1 MFSMWVVHF
10 ILVILLVANQAK
22 KVWTLLVWSDVSE
35 ILFFCAGASESMNP
49 SEEQDEVKEQKKK
62 PDDVRLFKNKSYSKI
77 SLNDSDGFFFVFS
90 ESLVRFRNH
99 GTADVVTLPSCGN
112 KKKQSCVT
120 TVTISTAV
128 MTVN

>member
-10 ILVILLVANQAK
+10 ILVILLVANHAK
-22 KVWTLLVWSDVSE
+22 KGWTLLVWSDVSE
-35 ILFFCAGASESMNP
+35 ILFFCSGASESMNP

-112 KKKQSCVT
+112 KK
-120 TVTISTAV
+120 TVMCDYGNNFNSGDDS
-128 MTVN
+128 

>member
-22 KVWTLLVWSDVSE
+22 KAWTLLVWSDVSE

-77 SLNDSDGFFFVFS
+77 SLNDSDGFFLYSVKVLSDS
-90 ESLVRFRNH
+90 EITAQQMWLHCPLVA
-99 GTADVVTLPSCGN
+99 TKKTVMCDYGN
-112 KKKQSCVT
+112 NFNSGDD
-120 TVTISTAV
+120 S
-128 MTVN
+128 